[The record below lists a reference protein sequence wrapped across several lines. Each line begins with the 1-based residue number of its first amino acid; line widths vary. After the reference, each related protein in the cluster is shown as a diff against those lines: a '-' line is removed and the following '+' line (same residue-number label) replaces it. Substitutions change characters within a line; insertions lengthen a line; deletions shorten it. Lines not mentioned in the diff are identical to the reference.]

1 VFGLEL
7 DGLDCLRG
15 RAVDVHQQL
24 VCVSPEPPYLDP
36 VKSEASE
43 RIGPLLRG
51 RSMCLPR
58 TWRRPGARRRD
69 LRPHGPAEPED
80 AHGPAG
86 AHHLGRRAG
95 DRSQW

>member
-51 RSMCLPR
+51 RSMC
-58 TWRRPGARRRD
+58 
-69 LRPHGPAEPED
+69 
-80 AHGPAG
+80 
-86 AHHLGRRAG
+86 
-95 DRSQW
+95 